1 MCNAMCCITG
11 IIGVP
16 AICCNP
22 WQAWP
27 QSAVLIVAT
36 RRQSKSPWSNTFYKV
51 LGKLPFQS
59 LTARNMMKSP
69 ESGSRNDQKHDD
81 DDISVD
87 SFHSVDSATNA
98 MSSTSSLQDIEL
110 AEPRNKPQHEVPPTE
125 GLAKAKTTTSKSNTR
140 GPSPPTTVPP
150 ASVLPRAATTPATAP
165 KAREESPRLTLYQ
178 EFLQEMVNVRRRVT
192 KSTGMNQVVLC
203 ILFTEAAER
212 FTYYGFRASLV
223 LYFTQELKMDD
234 TTAISVFAFASY
246 VSNFT
251 PIFGAVLG
259 DGRWGRYRTIVT
271 FGLVYWIGMIILTHS
286 AFLGNASDSQL
297 KIKRIATYIGLA
309 LICTGTGGLKPCV
322 SIFGAD
328 QVNIKDEEDQ
338 SKIQK
343 GSGSSTSTKTT
354 LSTNTLNSEEQEKVR
369 SFFSFFSMCINLGAV
384 ASFVVIPFVKGRYGY
399 GAAFLLPTVL
409 ICLAIIVFL
418 SQSHRYRY
426 RPNNVHGSSLFTTLR
441 LCLWL
446 LHNNVWS
453 NKFVSDN
460 FPTLEPGPVPLP
472 SVVPT
477 SSGDTVV
484 EGLNVHV
491 ANTTQAGTRPLDDHT
506 SVSSMSLS
514 MRSLSRSV
522 SRSISSSRSHSRS
535 RSVSRTRDPS
545 LGHPN
550 ASRSRSKGDRRHDAL
565 DAPQHGG
572 LDSSSPSVATTTS
585 LQTTDRYLAQQLSD
599 AARALNVL
607 PIFAMLPCFW
617 MLYDQQGSVWTLQAS
632 RMNLHGIMQPEQI
645 NVLNPMGLF
654 VMIPLFDKVIYPA
667 LERREIDISPL
678 RRMGWGMILVSFAF
692 FISGIVEYAIDYR
705 IQNDLSHIT
714 VFWQIPQISLMTVAE
729 IFISVTGLEFAYS
742 VSPDRLKSFVMAAYL
757 MTIAKGDFWGGVLY
771 STIFREL
778 NQAFVLHIFA
788 MAMMCNLAFYGCVV
802 QSWEMRHGL
811 VSWDLFDKVLDTESK
826 KRPYWESHHRQNLCI
841 TTIDAGPADVL
852 VADSSMSASEGS
864 LGRQER
870 GRARWRP
877 RLRRKSKK
885 SKSRSRKE
893 KSSKS
898 RKDRKKKGSSQSS
911 SKKSRG
917 GIPSNHDGLYL

>member
-1 MCNAMCCITG
+1 
-11 IIGVP
+11 
-16 AICCNP
+16 
-22 WQAWP
+22 
-27 QSAVLIVAT
+27 
-36 RRQSKSPWSNTFYKV
+36 
-51 LGKLPFQS
+51 
-59 LTARNMMKSP
+59 MMSSP
-69 ESGSRNDQKHDD
+69 ESSSRNEQQDD

-87 SFHSVDSATNA
+87 SFHSADSATSA

-110 AEPRNKPQHEVPPTE
+110 AEAANKPQHEVLPTVE
-125 GLAKAKTTTSKSNTR
+125 KAKAKTTTSKSSTQ
-140 GPSPPTTVPP
+140 GSAPPTTALSPVP
-150 ASVLPRAATTPATAP
+150 VLPRSKTTPATAP
-165 KAREESPRLTLYQ
+165 KSREESPRLTLYQ

-203 ILFTEAAER
+203 ILITEAAER

-234 TTAISVFAFASY
+234 ATAISVFAFASY

-259 DGRWGRYRTIVT
+259 DGRWGRYRTIIT
-271 FGLVYWIGMIILTHS
+271 FGFVYWMGLIILTHS
-286 AFLGNASDSQL
+286 AFLGNASDSQV
-297 KIKRIATYIGLA
+297 KIKRGVTYIGLA

-338 SKIQK
+338 SEIQK
-343 GSGSSTSTKTT
+343 GSESSTPTKAT
-354 LSTNTLNSEEQEKVR
+354 LSTNNLNSVEQEKVR

-446 LHNNVWS
+446 LHNNFWS

-460 FPTLEPGPVPLP
+460 FPSLEPGPVPLP

-484 EGLNVHV
+484 EGLDVHV
-491 ANTTQAGTRPLDDHT
+491 TNAAQAGSRPLDEYT

-522 SRSISSSRSHSRS
+522 SRSISRSQSRS
-535 RSVSRTRDPS
+535 RSISRTRDSS
-545 LGHPN
+545 LGDPR
-550 ASRSRSKGDRRHDAL
+550 ASRSRSKGDRRQDAL

-572 LDSSSPSVATTTS
+572 IDSSSPSVATATS

-654 VMIPLFDKVIYPA
+654 VMIPLFDKVVYPA
-667 LERREIDISPL
+667 LKRREIDISPL
-678 RRMGWGMILVSFAF
+678 RRMGWGMILASFAF
-692 FISGIVEYAIDYR
+692 FISGIVEYTIDYR
-705 IQNDLSHIT
+705 IQNELSHIT
-714 VFWQIPQISLMTVAE
+714 VFWQIPQIYLMTVAE

-757 MTIAKGDFWGGVLY
+757 MTIAKGDFWGGILY
-771 STIFREL
+771 STIFRDL
-778 NQAFVLHIFA
+778 NQSFVLHIFA

-802 QSWEMRHGL
+802 QSWELRHGL

-826 KRPYWESHHRQNLCI
+826 KRPYWESHHRQNLCN
-841 TTIDAGPADVL
+841 TTIEAGPADAL

-870 GRARWRP
+870 GRSRWRP
-877 RLRRKSKK
+877 RLGRKSKK
-885 SKSRSRKE
+885 SKSRGRKD

-898 RKDRKKKGSSQSS
+898 RKDKKKKKGVSHSS